1 MKIVLA
7 SRNKNKIS
15 ELQKLLLDY
24 IDDIEL
30 LSLDD
35 VGIDYEIV
43 EDGATFAENSLIKAK
58 AAATSGYIG
67 IGDDSG
73 LSVDALGG
81 APGVMSARFSGVH
94 GDDKANNRKLLRE
107 MENINDRGA
116 EFICAISCAFPNDTS
131 KSITATGVCRGEI
144 LREERGN
151 GGFGYD
157 PLFLCKEFG
166 KTFSEL
172 SADEKNSISHRG
184 IAIQK
189 FAQLFMR
196 EIRNYKN

>member
-1 MKIVLA
+1 MKVVLA
-7 SRNKNKIS
+7 SRNKNKIA

-24 IDDIEL
+24 IEDIEL

-35 VGIDYEIV
+35 VGIDYEII

-107 MENINDRGA
+107 MENINDRDA
-116 EFICAISCAFPNDTS
+116 EFICAISCVFPNDTS
-131 KSITATGVCRGEI
+131 NFITATGVCRGEI

-172 SADEKNSISHRG
+172 SSDEKNSISHRG

-196 EIRNYKN
+196 EIRKYKN